1 MGRNPAPEQPSAS
14 SALPGIDGL
23 NKSQTRTVVPGNE
36 VHVRERGDMPR
47 GYVVMTEVIHDDAGM
62 AAHGVVTYD
71 SLVEHGAKMLV
82 VDNDYEVREGTW
94 EAGSRLAI
102 IEFETPEVA
111 RHWYESEAGQKAHIL
126 RREAADCNVVIASGF
141 VPKNA
146 GNKLAVDTAPRPEM
160 PEPPRGQSGVPVNA
174 ADLPEEALGLAPGR
188 GRMANRRVVVV
199 GGGQTD
205 FHLQDQPVGN
215 GRALAILLARE
226 GAHIVVVDRDEASAN
241 DTTELIR
248 TSGGVAD
255 TVVTDVSDPE
265 AIQAMIATALRQLDG
280 IDGLVYN
287 VGIPGPV
294 GFEAN
299 TPEAWDPTLTVNLRG
314 AMLTVRAALPVLAP
328 RSSVVFISSIGAV
341 RGIGRMIAYDASKA
355 GLSALVRATAIA
367 RQDDAVRA
375 NIVMLGMIDTG
386 IGRDGDRN
394 MPGRDS
400 IPVPLGRRGTAWEAA
415 YASLFLLSHESSFIT
430 GQTLAVDGG
439 RTTLS

>member
-1 MGRNPAPEQPSAS
+1 
-14 SALPGIDGL
+14 
-23 NKSQTRTVVPGNE
+23 
-36 VHVRERGDMPR
+36 MPR
-47 GYVVMTEVIHDDAGM
+47 GYVVMTEVIHDAAGM
-62 AAHGVVTYD
+62 SAHGAVTYD

-82 VDNDYEVREGTW
+82 VDSDYEVREGAW
-94 EAGSRLAI
+94 EEGSRLAI
-102 IEFETPEVA
+102 MEFESPEVA
-111 RHWYESEAGQKAHIL
+111 RQWYESEAGQKAHVL
-126 RREAADCNVVIASGF
+126 RREAASCNVVIASGF

-146 GNKLAVDTAPRPEM
+146 GNQLAVDASPRPEM
-160 PEPPRGQSGVPVNA
+160 PNPPRAQSGVPVHEAN
-174 ADLPEEALGLAPGR
+174 LPDEAMGLAPGR
-188 GRMANRRVVVV
+188 DRMANRRVVVV

-205 FHLQDQPVGN
+205 FHLHDQPVGN
-215 GRALAILLARE
+215 GRALATLLARE
-226 GAHIVVVDRDEASAN
+226 GAHVVVVDRDRASAN
-241 DTTELIR
+241 DTVEIIR
-248 TSGGVAD
+248 TAGGVAD
-255 TVVTDVSDPE
+255 TLIADVSDPE
-265 AIQAMIATALRQLDG
+265 TIQEMIVTAQRQLHG
-280 IDGLVYN
+280 VDGLVYN

-294 GFEAN
+294 GFAAN
-299 TPEAWDPTLTVNLRG
+299 TPGAWDETLAVNLRG
-314 AMLTVRAALPVLAP
+314 AMLTARAALPVLEP
-328 RSSVVFISSIGAV
+328 RSSIVFISSIGAV